1 MLGEATQCEWTFEHG
16 CRTPTCERAGSKQ
29 TEHGIT
35 GLFFIMCGWQRKAKN
50 MIIGVDIDNTIKDTH
65 RAAVEIYNRKLN
77 QQVKVEDV
85 QDFYLDKAYGLTP
98 KEGQKLWRSLEEEIY
113 QLGVPLNHA
122 VEVLNDL
129 ADQGHQIYFITA
141 RPGLK
146 NIESVTRKWLK
157 EHGFPYNGK
166 NLIMNSQ
173 DKGKVAKELGVEL
186 FFEDAPD
193 HLEKLVKSQVPT
205 VIVDAVYN
213 RDFPVPLKRITNWR
227 QVYSLVEEMERS
239 KQKKDTD
246 QP

>member
-1 MLGEATQCEWTFEHG
+1 
-16 CRTPTCERAGSKQ
+16 
-29 TEHGIT
+29 
-35 GLFFIMCGWQRKAKN
+35 

-141 RPGLK
+141 RPDLK

-173 DKGKVAKELGVEL
+173 DKGKVSKELGVEL